1 MRMLAR
7 TAFAASIAAQASCG
21 WSTGAQAQTDVPAPS
36 ARGPAV
42 PSLVHLQPDAGPTLA
57 PFVVDPAVGPAGS
70 RDALIAALRKK
81 VRYVF
86 VVFNENHSFDNEF
99 GSFPGADG
107 LFSDGMAPRDA
118 DLTPGFVQHYKDWQ
132 GTDRTVR
139 PFLIGPEQN
148 ATYVDSVD
156 HSHRGLAKKLNV
168 GPDGTARMDAFAAV
182 EYGRFVASGG
192 AKSATMAKNYAELVM
207 SYIDCDTIPFF
218 WTYAKNFTLFDHIF
232 ATEDTPSTPNAI
244 AMIAGQAGETQWVK
258 HGTDGRS
265 YTAGENHG
273 TTQGPPFVN
282 DPQPFYGSQFDTTAA
297 NRQPAGSRDGYKN
310 SNIASNMTFA
320 TVPLTMAGRN
330 AARVTSNDYN
340 ADFDLPDI
348 KQDIP
353 FITSRGGAPVSW
365 RWYEEGY
372 DHEPTDGVGV
382 ASHDSYVSH
391 HEGPQYFGYI
401 ANNPDFAKNLR
412 GLGDFFTDIGHDK
425 LPPDGGVFYVRGGFA
440 AVSGEAPPIQNPIYP
455 NPNGLDVI
463 ERGTIRDNKGGD
475 DDHPGYSDR
484 QLSEAMAARVVNAVA
499 SRPAIWAQSAIL
511 ITYDESDGFY
521 DHVPPRILSYGP
533 DQLPLARGVRI
544 PMLLISPYAR
554 AHAVSR
560 AEGDHNAV
568 IETLNA
574 IYDLPPLASLPDEAQ
589 AIITGEEAQ
598 FNGPNEFVQHHLGPR
613 DINTPETDDL
623 LSGFEPRRLTGE
635 LPPLPASLAL
645 IPDVIVNHLPH
656 YDGKGCSAIGVVPED
671 RRQKIST
678 TVPDGFNTLPIT
690 FPAYNR

>member
-1 MRMLAR
+1 M
-7 TAFAASIAAQASCG
+7 
-21 WSTGAQAQTDVPAPS
+21 
-36 ARGPAV
+36 
-42 PSLVHLQPDAGPTLA
+42 
-57 PFVVDPAVGPAGS
+57 
-70 RDALIAALRKK
+70 
-81 VRYVF
+81 
-86 VVFNENHSFDNEF
+86 
-99 GSFPGADG
+99 
-107 LFSDGMAPRDA
+107 
-118 DLTPGFVQHYKDWQ
+118 
-132 GTDRTVR
+132 
-139 PFLIGPEQN
+139 
-148 ATYVDSVD
+148 
-156 HSHRGLAKKLNV
+156 
-168 GPDGTARMDAFAAV
+168 
-182 EYGRFVASGG
+182 
-192 AKSATMAKNYAELVM
+192 
-207 SYIDCDTIPFF
+207 
-218 WTYAKNFTLFDHIF
+218 
-232 ATEDTPSTPNAI
+232 
-244 AMIAGQAGETQWVK
+244 
-258 HGTDGRS
+258 
-265 YTAGENHG
+265 
-273 TTQGPPFVN
+273 N
-282 DPQPFYGSQFDTTAA
+282 DPQPFYGSQFDTTVA

-310 SNIASNMTFA
+310 SNIATNMTFA

-412 GLGDFFTDIGHDK
+412 GLGDIFTDIDHDK

-440 AVSGEAPPIQNPIYP
+440 AVSGEAPPIQNPHYP

-484 QLSEAMAARVVNAVA
+484 QLSEAMAARVINAVA
-499 SRPAIWAQSAIL
+499 SRPGLWAQSAII

-533 DQLPLARGVRI
+533 DQLPLARGIRV
-544 PMLLISPYAR
+544 PMILISPYAR

-568 IETLNA
+568 IETLDA
-574 IYDLPPLASLPDEAQ
+574 LYDLPPLATLPDEAQ
-589 AIITGEEAQ
+589 AIVTGEEAQ
-598 FNGPNEFVQHHLGPR
+598 FNGPNGFVQHHLGPR

-623 LSGFEPRRLTGE
+623 LSGFEPKRLTGE

-645 IPDVIVNHLPH
+645 IPDAVVNHLPH

-671 RRQKIST
+671 RRQNIST

-690 FPAYNR
+690 FPGYNR

>member
-1 MRMLAR
+1 MRLLVTTVLALS
-7 TAFAASIAAQASCG
+7 TLAS
-21 WSTGAQAQTDVPAPS
+21 
-36 ARGPAV
+36 GPAFPQV
-42 PSLVHLQPDAGPTLA
+42 AAPATNDAARPAGSLVHLQPDLGDDLRPY
-57 PFVVDPAVGPAGS
+57 VVDPAAGPATT
-70 RDALIAALRKK
+70 RDALIAALRKR

-86 VVFNENHSFDNEF
+86 VIFNENHSFDNEF

-107 LFSDGMAPRDA
+107 LFSDGMGPRDA
-118 DLTPGFVQHYKDWQ
+118 AHTPGFVQRYKDWQ
-132 GTDRTVR
+132 GQDRTAQ
-139 PFLIGPEQN
+139 PFRIGPEQN
-148 ATYVDSVD
+148 ATFLDSVD
-156 HSHRGLAKKLNV
+156 HSHKGLAKKLDV
-168 GPDGTARMDAFAAV
+168 GSDGVPRMDAFAAT

-192 AKSATMAKNYAELVM
+192 AKSASMAKNYADLVM
-207 SYIDCDTIPFF
+207 SYVDCDTIPFF
-218 WTYAKNFTLFDHIF
+218 WTYAKNFTLFDNIF

-244 AMIAGQAGETQWVK
+244 AMIAGQSGETQWVK
-258 HGTDGRS
+258 HGPDGKS
-265 YTAGENHG
+265 YTAGENRG

-297 NRQPAGSRDGYKN
+297 NRQPAGLRDGYKN

-353 FITSRGGAPVSW
+353 FIASRGGAPVSW
-365 RWYEEGY
+365 RWYQEGY
-372 DHEPTDGVGV
+372 DHEPMDAAGE

-391 HEGPQYFGYI
+391 HQGPQYFGYI
-401 ANNPDFAKNLR
+401 ANNPDFAKNMR
-412 GLGDFFTDIGHDK
+412 GLGDFFSDMKDGK
-425 LPPDGGVFYVRGGFA
+425 LPLDGGVFYIRGGFA
-440 AVSGEAPPIQNPIYP
+440 AVAGDKPPIQNPNYP
-455 NPNGLDVI
+455 NPAGLSAM
-463 ERGTIRDNKGGD
+463 ERLTIASNKGGD

-484 QLSEAMAARVVNAVA
+484 QLSEGMAARVVNAVA
-499 SRPAIWAQSAIL
+499 SDSALWAQSAII

-521 DHVPPRILSYGP
+521 DHVAPRILSYGP
-533 DQLPLARGVRI
+533 DGLPLARGLRV
-544 PMLLISPYAR
+544 PMIVMSPYAR
-554 AHAVSR
+554 THAVSH

-574 IYDLPPLASLPDEAQ
+574 IYDLPPLATLPDEAQ
-589 AIITGEEAQ
+589 ALIAGEDAR
-598 FNGPNEFVQHHLGPR
+598 FNGPNGFVQHHLGPR

-623 LSGFEPRRLTGE
+623 LSAFEPKRLTGE

-645 IPDVIVNHLPH
+645 IPEGVVNHLPH

-671 RRQKIST
+671 RRQSIT
-678 TVPDGFNTLPIT
+678 TRVPENFNTLPIT

>member
-1 MRMLAR
+1 MRILAR
-7 TAFAASIAAQASCG
+7 TVLAASVAAQASFG
-21 WSTGAQAQTDVPAPS
+21 WSVGARAQADTAAPS
-36 ARGPAV
+36 ASVPAG
-42 PSLVHLQPDAGPTLA
+42 PSLVHLQPDPGPTLA
-57 PFVVDPAVGPAGS
+57 PYVVDPAVEPAVS

-86 VVFNENHSFDNEF
+86 VVFNENHSFDNEY

-107 LFSDGMAPRDA
+107 LFSDGTAPRDA
-118 DLTPGFVQHYKDWQ
+118 DHTPGFVQHYKDWQ
-132 GTDRTVR
+132 GTERTVQ

-148 ATYVDSVD
+148 ATYIDSVD
-156 HSHRGLAKKLNV
+156 HSHKGLAKKIDV

-192 AKSATMAKNYAELVM
+192 AKSAIMAKNYSELVM
-207 SYIDCDTIPFF
+207 SYIDCNTIPFF

-258 HGTDGRS
+258 HGTEGKS

-297 NRQPAGSRDGYKN
+297 NRQPAGSHDGYKN

-372 DHEPTDGVGV
+372 DHEPTDGAGV

-391 HEGPQYFGYI
+391 HQGPQYFGYI
-401 ANNPDFAKNLR
+401 ANNPDFAKNMR
-412 GLGDFFTDIGHDK
+412 GLGDFFSDIEHDK
-425 LPPDGGVFYVRGGFA
+425 LPPDGGVFYIRGGFS
-440 AVSGEAPPIQNPIYP
+440 AVSGEAPPIQNPHYP
-455 NPNGLDVI
+455 NPNGLDII

-484 QLSEAMAARVVNAVA
+484 QLSEAMAARVINAVA
-499 SRPAIWAQSAIL
+499 SRPEIWAQSATI

-533 DQLPLARGVRI
+533 DQLPLARGIRI
-544 PMLLISPYAR
+544 PMIVISPYAR

-598 FNGPNEFVQHHLGPR
+598 FNGPNGFVQHHLGPR

-623 LSGFEPRRLTGE
+623 LSGFEPKRLTGE

-645 IPDVIVNHLPH
+645 IPDAVVNHLPH

-671 RRQKIST
+671 QRQKIST
-678 TVPDGFNTLPIT
+678 SVPDGFNTLPIT